1 MMKKNLKQTLLTAL
15 IPLAASAVLMGCSTQ
30 SAGAA
35 ASKTPGTAPAAAAA
49 PSVEETAAFA
59 KAAGSVLLSVNPE
72 IEIEYDGRGLVT
84 GLEGKNDDGKT
95 VVSGYEDYQ
104 GKECRTVVSELV
116 REIYESGY
124 FDQTVGGHE
133 KNIVVKLTEGSADL
147 DDDFLED
154 MAEGV
159 RQAVKTCN
167 IDAKPISVSRNDL
180 DSNGLIGLEKAKEI
194 VLSQLGLTEA
204 DFTERE
210 YELDDGV
217 YELEFTANGVEYEY
231 EVNAFTGK
239 VLEADREHNDDW
251 DHFDDDRFDDD
262 DDDDRWDDDRFDDD
276 DDDRWDDDRFDDDDD
291 DRWDDDRF
299 EDDDDDDRWDDDR
312 FEGDDDDDDD
322 DDDDRWDD

>member
-35 ASKTPGTAPAAAAA
+35 ASKTPGTAPTAAAA

-217 YELEFTANGVEYEY
+217 YELEFTANGV
-231 EVNAFTGK
+231 NMRSTPSPARCWKRTGSTTTTGTILMMTASMMMTTTIAGTTTASMMMTTIAGMTTVSMMTTTIAGTTTASK
-239 VLEADREHNDDW
+239 TMTTMITGTTTASKATIR
-251 DHFDDDRFDDD
+251 R
-262 DDDDRWDDDRFDDD
+262 RR
-276 DDDRWDDDRFDDDDD
+276 R
-291 DRWDDDRF
+291 
-299 EDDDDDDRWDDDR
+299 
-312 FEGDDDDDDD
+312 
-322 DDDDRWDD
+322 